1 MLKEYLFKAISDI
14 REIIDITKMDI
25 EDIKEARHEPQFQR
39 LALKDEKLLS
49 FENNKALIDKEILAL
64 VEKNP
69 NIELANILDEE
80 EHNYLDILKEELN
93 TLKDINKNY
102 ARMVLTVSSLF
113 NSFLERIVPTE
124 MQGYNKVTS
133 KDATLLKIK
142 V

>member
-1 MLKEYLFKAISDI
+1 MLKEYLFRAISDI
-14 REIIDITKMDI
+14 REVIDITKMDI

-49 FENNKALIDKEILAL
+49 FENNKTLIDKEILNL

-69 NIELANILDEE
+69 SIELTNLLDEE
-80 EHNYLDILKEELN
+80 EHNYLDILKDELN

>member
-69 NIELANILDEE
+69 NIELTNLLDEE